1 MAKETAKPTTA
12 VVVTEDNI
20 MEQIEAGN
28 RADTALTNKVLEDIQ
43 KEKDENKARE
53 IKSRFLRASYQRD
66 LALLQRRKER
76 RSTDVAG
83 YKIRQAGRLCRFLM
97 GFTFDESILEYAKT
111 PDDILNR
118 EELDAEKKT
127 LTIVV
132 DVKKGTKKTFKL
144 GDTVP
149 AIIDCVDYDNALAEL
164 NRKIRSKQEQNDKEY
179 RIETDK
185 LDLSYGDYYCSS
197 WRW

>member
-1 MAKETAKPTTA
+1 MAEKTAKQTP
-12 VVVTEDNI
+12 VVVVNEDNI

-28 RADTALTNKVLEDIQ
+28 RADTALTTKVMDDIK
-43 KEKDENKARE
+43 KEKDERKAME
-53 IKSRFLRASYQRD
+53 IKRRFLKASYQRD

-111 PDDILNR
+111 PDDILKR

-127 LTIVV
+127 LTIIV
-132 DVKKGTKKTFKL
+132 DAKKGTKKTFKL
-144 GDTVP
+144 GEAVP
-149 AIIDCVDYDNALAEL
+149 AIIDCVDYDDALEEL

-179 RIETDK
+179 RIEINK
-185 LDLSYGDYYCSS
+185 LDLSYGDYYSSS